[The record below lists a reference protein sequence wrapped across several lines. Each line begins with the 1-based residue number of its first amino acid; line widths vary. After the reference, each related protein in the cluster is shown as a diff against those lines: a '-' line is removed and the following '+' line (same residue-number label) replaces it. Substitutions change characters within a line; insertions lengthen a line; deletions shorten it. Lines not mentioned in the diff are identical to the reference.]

1 MGWSDDAARNRD
13 AWNSITD
20 SYHERNAAFIERGLA
35 WGLWQTPE
43 SELRILGDVAGK
55 DVLELGCGEAEWSRA
70 LLRLGARPVGL
81 DISPARLEL
90 ARAALRSDGSEFPLV
105 EAPAEQLPFADST
118 FDIVFC
124 DWGATNF
131 ADPYAVVPEVA
142 RVLRPGGL
150 FAFSGATP
158 LACVALNE
166 RTDTY
171 GTTLERDWFGLHRI
185 EQPDG
190 MVEFVLPHGE
200 WIALFRANGF
210 TIERLVEVRPPEGA
224 ATTYRTPE
232 ETAWARRFPMEQ
244 IWVVRLGLG

>member
-1 MGWSDDAARNRD
+1 V
-13 AWNSITD
+13 
-20 SYHERNAAFIERGLA
+20 E
-35 WGLWQTPE
+35 
-43 SELRILGDVAGK
+43 
-55 DVLELGCGEAEWSRA
+55 
-70 LLRLGARPVGL
+70 
-81 DISPARLEL
+81 SPAER
-90 ARAALRSDGSEFPLV
+90 
-105 EAPAEQLPFADST
+105 LPFAGRA

-131 ADPYAVVPEVA
+131 ADPYLVVPEVA

-158 LACVALNE
+158 LSWVALDE

-171 GTTLERDWFGLHRI
+171 GTTLERDWFGLHRLDS
-185 EQPDG
+185 PDG

-210 TIERLVEVRPPEGA
+210 TIERLVEIRPPDGA
-224 ATTYRTPE
+224 ESTYRTGE

-244 IWVVRLGLG
+244 IWVVRRELG